1 MPIVLACVLPQTEP
15 YIKTYSLVAYLAGDR
30 REEERG
36 SGKSR
41 AGKAD
46 VRVTIEAAAV
56 ANGVL
61 ILPGS

>member
-1 MPIVLACVLPQTEP
+1 M
-15 YIKTYSLVAYLAGDR
+15 AGDR